1 MCKITCHNC
10 GKKNDSTEKR
20 CCVCHLSLAHVQFE
34 RGDKVEWTGAKGSNR
49 IMTGFIVA
57 VIPEYMSAD
66 AVLMGT
72 GIRISMKTIADR
84 ERPYRSYVVDI
95 GRLAQRPA
103 ARYVIPSPFILRK
116 TGKGDGA
123 L

>member
-1 MCKITCHNC
+1 MMSGLI
-10 GKKNDSTEKR
+10 
-20 CCVCHLSLAHVQFE
+20 
-34 RGDKVEWTGAKGSNR
+34 
-49 IMTGFIVA
+49 IA
-57 VIPEYMSAD
+57 VIPEYMSAKS
-66 AVLMGT
+66 VLT
-72 GIRISMKTIADR
+72 KYGIRISMKTIADR

-116 TGKGDGA
+116 TGTGDGA